1 MTVRIALVD
10 DNGPELTALAEMLKT
25 ELSRM
30 GQTDVEIAAFSSGEA
45 FLDAW
50 TPGKY
55 DLILLD
61 IFLTGIDG
69 IEVARRIRTA
79 DAEVLLVFC
88 TSSNEFA
95 VESYEVEARYY
106 LCKPIRPE
114 DVTAM
119 LWRLRLGGPERRR
132 TVTLPGGRQVLLRSI
147 LYTEYYNHVVTLH
160 LSVPLGDGDGDTLRV
175 RTSQAEME
183 DLLLVH
189 DGFLAPNRGVI
200 VNLFAVAHMSRED
213 MVLRNGH
220 IIHIARRK
228 YKEVREAYDRFRLRR
243 FQGEVEL

>member
-1 MTVRIALVD
+1 MRIALVD
-10 DNGPELTALAEMLKT
+10 DNGPELAALAEMLKT
-25 ELSRM
+25 ELARM
-30 GQTDVEIAAFSSGEA
+30 GQVDAEIAAFSSGEA
-45 FLDAW
+45 FLAGW
-50 TPGKY
+50 TAGAY

-61 IFLTGIDG
+61 IFLIGMDG
-69 IEVARRIRTA
+69 VELARRIRQS
-79 DAEVLLVFC
+79 DAKVLLVFC

-95 VESYEVEARYY
+95 AESYEVEARHY
-106 LCKPIRPE
+106 LCKPIKPE
-114 DVTAM
+114 DVAAM
-119 LWRLRLGGPERRR
+119 LRRLHLEGVERRR

-160 LSVPLGDGDGDTLRV
+160 LSAPLGDGDGDTLRV

-183 DLLLVH
+183 DLLLVY

-228 YKEVREAYDRFRLRR
+228 YKEVREAYNRFRLRR
-243 FQGEVEL
+243 FQGEAEV